1 MELNSNRAEVI
12 SRMQSRMVTI
22 DQFNWDKMMAPPLYS
37 LITQEACNEIHRIAT
52 SVRYSGNARKRYEL
66 IDNVLKPFGF
76 EKKGAGTNRV
86 VYKYLE
92 NDSFLLK
99 VATDAV
105 GIGDNPREFKNQFIF
120 KPFVTKIFEVDPTG
134 AVALIERVVPIT
146 SREEFLTCA
155 SNVYDVIR
163 GWFIGNYVLADIGTK
178 FFMNWGIRRGFGPV
192 LLDFPYVYELDGN
205 KLFCNEEAVTGLRCG
220 GEIDY
225 DDGYNFLYC
234 SKCGKQYRVQQLA
247 KAATEN
253 KIIMKGRAS
262 KMKIQMTMGGH
273 VVSTNKVETEIV
285 REESDCIKRPRK
297 PQHVTPQAPVG
308 KLKIS
313 AGMVDKPAPKI
324 NKNNNSNQQVT
335 DKSKNQHDSNGVNN
349 RGIVRSADNIG
360 GSELT
365 ESKNDSKI
373 EELEAKIAELEAK
386 NKNLEQELGDKS
398 ADLNQAYDD
407 YDAVEKQ
414 RDEAAAENKKLEA
427 KIAELEAKVNEPAEV
442 YEDTNKITELENKL
456 QEANILRENDA
467 ERFNTKIAD
476 LEKQLESNKGD
487 KDHIAELGQEIV
499 AARQKTKEV
508 EKERDD
514 LKKLK
519 DDLEYQLN
527 DLKNNRIKELVVQLE
542 DMKRLKEAAESQ
554 SATISAKESLDLKH
568 LKEQYEALNRQYL
581 VLEKEKD
588 ELESHLEEID
598 AGESENTVDLPIS
611 SEALL
616 REEGREEY
624 TDAVNSAD
632 GINALVGELTT
643 INTLNLSGSNEL
655 IDEDQY
661 VIAITTDDGEFI
673 RDPEG
678 NVLCIYRI
686 DNVQVPEVFMNED
699 KLNDTASKVQRI
711 KDSTVE

>member
-234 SKCGKQYRVQQLA
+234 SKCGKVL
-247 KAATEN
+247 
-253 KIIMKGRAS
+253 
-262 KMKIQMTMGGH
+262 
-273 VVSTNKVETEIV
+273 
-285 REESDCIKRPRK
+285 
-297 PQHVTPQAPVG
+297 
-308 KLKIS
+308 
-313 AGMVDKPAPKI
+313 
-324 NKNNNSNQQVT
+324 
-335 DKSKNQHDSNGVNN
+335 
-349 RGIVRSADNIG
+349 
-360 GSELT
+360 
-365 ESKNDSKI
+365 
-373 EELEAKIAELEAK
+373 
-386 NKNLEQELGDKS
+386 
-398 ADLNQAYDD
+398 
-407 YDAVEKQ
+407 
-414 RDEAAAENKKLEA
+414 
-427 KIAELEAKVNEPAEV
+427 
-442 YEDTNKITELENKL
+442 
-456 QEANILRENDA
+456 
-467 ERFNTKIAD
+467 
-476 LEKQLESNKGD
+476 
-487 KDHIAELGQEIV
+487 
-499 AARQKTKEV
+499 
-508 EKERDD
+508 
-514 LKKLK
+514 
-519 DDLEYQLN
+519 
-527 DLKNNRIKELVVQLE
+527 
-542 DMKRLKEAAESQ
+542 RLK
-554 SATISAKESLDLKH
+554 
-568 LKEQYEALNRQYL
+568 R
-581 VLEKEKD
+581 
-588 ELESHLEEID
+588 
-598 AGESENTVDLPIS
+598 
-611 SEALL
+611 
-616 REEGREEY
+616 
-624 TDAVNSAD
+624 
-632 GINALVGELTT
+632 
-643 INTLNLSGSNEL
+643 
-655 IDEDQY
+655 
-661 VIAITTDDGEFI
+661 
-673 RDPEG
+673 
-678 NVLCIYRI
+678 
-686 DNVQVPEVFMNED
+686 
-699 KLNDTASKVQRI
+699 
-711 KDSTVE
+711 

>member
-120 KPFVTKIFEVDPTG
+120 KPFVTKIFEVDPTA
-134 AVALIERVVPIT
+134 AVALIERVVSIT

-178 FFMNWGIRRGFGPV
+178 FFMNWAIRRGFGPV

-373 EELEAKIAELEAK
+373 EE
-386 NKNLEQELGDKS
+386 
-398 ADLNQAYDD
+398 
-407 YDAVEKQ
+407 
-414 RDEAAAENKKLEA
+414 LEA